1 MAPSG
6 EGIFGRLL
14 RFVGLGDSVEQQF
27 GAVPYRRGAG
37 GLEFLLITSRR
48 TGRWIFPKGGKM
60 PFLSASDTAAEEAY
74 EEAGVRGS
82 VETRPLGSYRD
93 IKIREDG
100 ETMIEVDMYPMMVE
114 EELLDWPEKDQRRR
128 RWVGLDE
135 ATILLSHPELVTI
148 VKEIAAREAGEGDA

>member
-6 EGIFGRLL
+6 EGIFGRIL
-14 RFVGLGDSVEQQF
+14 RLVGFGSGVEQQF

-37 GLEFLLITSRR
+37 GLEFLVITSRR

-60 PFLSASDTAAEEAY
+60 PFLSAPDTAAEEAY

-82 VETRPLGSYRD
+82 VEASPLGSYRD
-93 IKIREDG
+93 IKMRDDG
-100 ETMIEVDMYPMMVE
+100 ETTIEVDMYPMMVE

-135 ATILLSHPELVTI
+135 AMILLSHPELVSI
-148 VKEIAAREAGEGDA
+148 VKEISARGPGEGDG